1 MSYESTA
8 EPIKV
13 GYLMDFTLP
22 PGFPE
27 DLFASFTQT
36 FDLIF
41 SEAVEQG
48 LMDRPVQMIYREV
61 EGLPKGSV
69 KAVIDAYGELVDEGC
84 LVVFGPNI
92 TDNCVP
98 LREAIE
104 ERFKVPA
111 ISVTGT
117 DDWLGEW
124 TFAFPQGSMTDEPIF
139 LADLVAKRGLTE
151 IGVLVEQN
159 LIGESYLKNL
169 RSACRR
175 KGIRIV
181 AEAAIAQTAQDIN
194 EAVRTLHDA
203 KAEAIVH
210 LGFGF
215 GIVFVNPALEAV
227 DWDPPRFTTTAF
239 QNAWVNPIMWNA
251 FMGWIGI
258 DQYDEANQVGQ
269 NFLDRY
275 AEKYNGSR
283 PEYCVHGGESR
294 CRRHIGARL
303 HRCPPA
309 EPARSQGS
317 AGAGQ
322 DAASRLWRAGNPCVP
337 WQVDAPRMDGLGLP
351 GRAHAGRRRRQ
362 LTPRGSLRRGRLMT
376 TQESTPP
383 DKQAGFS
390 GSRRAPARTGAGSFH
405 CLRGSASSGSP
416 PP

>member
-41 SEAVEQG
+41 EEAVAEG

-251 FMGWIGI
+251 FMGWVGV
-258 DQYDEANQVGQ
+258 DQYDEENPIGQ
-269 NFLDRY
+269 DFLDRY
-275 AEKYNGSR
+275 ADEVQRQPPGVLR
-283 PEYCVHGGESR
+283 DGGQPR
-294 CRRHIGARL
+294 RRRHAGARL

-309 EPARSQGS
+309 EPARRQGS

-322 DAASRLWRAGNPCVP
+322 DAACRVGCTGNPCVA
-337 WQVDAPRMDGLGLP
+337 WQVDAPRVDGLGIP
-351 GRAHAGRRRRQ
+351 GRPDARRRRRQ
-362 LTPRGSLRRGRLMT
+362 LALSRSLRRGRLT
-376 TQESTPP
+376 
-383 DKQAGFS
+383 
-390 GSRRAPARTGAGSFH
+390 R
-405 CLRGSASSGSP
+405 
-416 PP
+416 